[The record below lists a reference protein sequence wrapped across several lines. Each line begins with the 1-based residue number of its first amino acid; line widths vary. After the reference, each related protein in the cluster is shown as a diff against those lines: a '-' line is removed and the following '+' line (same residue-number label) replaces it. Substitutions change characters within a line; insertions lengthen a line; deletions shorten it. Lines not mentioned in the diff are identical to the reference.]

1 MQVQKR
7 KAENCV
13 RVQMG
18 GDIMANVVNVTV
30 HSNKDEVLEELNRKI
45 GVVLEEWGLVGER
58 YAKDKCP

>member
-1 MQVQKR
+1 
-7 KAENCV
+7 
-13 RVQMG
+13 
-18 GDIMANVVNVTV
+18 MANVVNVTV